1 MQLNKS
7 RTHFSDHDRLI
18 EAAGDGLFFFSYNPY
33 TRKVIQTVLHRDS
46 HFKDKKNYSDSVHGR
61 TTVTGIKRRLYGFS
75 FFRLFLNCISL
86 VLIAKLNAR
95 HVLKK

>member
-18 EAAGDGLFFFSYNPY
+18 EAAGDGLFFFPITRTLEKLFKWFY
-33 TRKVIQTVLHRDS
+33 TGTHILKT
-46 HFKDKKNYSDSVHGR
+46 KKNYSDSVHGR